1 VARKILTGPMLEY
14 MTICFR
20 NIIPEYLDDG
30 HRERYL
36 SIKQQ
41 FEFDYKLSVAQTDVI
56 RRYKLVSDYKKRELF
71 LAENSTFDK
80 EILAYRAQRRAY
92 KKTGRY

>member
-1 VARKILTGPMLEY
+1 MARKILTGPMLEY

-20 NIIPEYLDDG
+20 NIVPEYLDDG

-36 SIKQQ
+36 SIKSQ
-41 FEFDYKLSVAQTDVI
+41 FEFDYKLSVAQIAVI

-71 LAENSTFDK
+71 LAANSTFDK
-80 EILAYRAQRRAY
+80 DAIAYRAQRRAY

>member
-1 VARKILTGPMLEY
+1 MAREVLTGPMLEY

-20 NIIPEYLDDG
+20 NIVPEYLDDG

-36 SIKQQ
+36 SIKSQ
-41 FEFDYKLSVAQTDVI
+41 FEFDYKLSVAQIAVI

-71 LAENSTFDK
+71 LAANSTFDK
-80 EILAYRAQRRAY
+80 EILAYRAQRATF

>member
-1 VARKILTGPMLEY
+1 MAREVLTGQMLEY
-14 MTICFR
+14 MKICFS
-20 NIIPEYLDDG
+20 NIIPEYLDDH

-41 FEFDYKLSVAQTDVI
+41 FAFDYKLSVAQTDVI

-71 LAENSTFDK
+71 LAANSTFDK
-80 EILAYRAQRRAY
+80 DAIAYKAQRRAY

>member
-1 VARKILTGPMLEY
+1 MLEY

-71 LAENSTFDK
+71 LAESSTFDK
-80 EILAYRAQRRAY
+80 EILAYRAQRATF